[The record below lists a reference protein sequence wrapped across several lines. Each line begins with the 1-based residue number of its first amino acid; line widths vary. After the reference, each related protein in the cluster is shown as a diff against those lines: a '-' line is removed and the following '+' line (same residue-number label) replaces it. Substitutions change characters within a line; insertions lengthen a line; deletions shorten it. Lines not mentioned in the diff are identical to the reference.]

1 MSARGDHT
9 RYVVTREE
17 YTAMRAAVERCRE
30 AEGEIKVQGHML
42 NTQYLEA
49 EDDRAKCEAWEER
62 ATKAEAALAKVTAE
76 RDEARRELDRALMD
90 MAAGFAGIT
99 PVVE

>member
-1 MSARGDHT
+1 
-9 RYVVTREE
+9 
-17 YTAMRAAVERCRE
+17 MRAAVERCRE

-76 RDEARRELDRALMD
+76 RDEARSCAAEMRDSLHDAQPSIEEGPSEWMPLTWERATPTEGDR
-90 MAAGFAGIT
+90 
-99 PVVE
+99 